1 MICPSE
7 TKGSTLTRMMDP
19 HAQLEDLKSVA
30 QKLSIEIEI
39 KNLQDEEF
47 PIQSGYCKVNG
58 KRLILMDKKL
68 APEDQIRILMETLQK
83 FDLESIYV
91 PNWIRETLEKT
102 PLPDTTS

>member
-1 MICPSE
+1 
-7 TKGSTLTRMMDP
+7 MMDL

-30 QKLSIEIEI
+30 GKLCIEIEM
-39 KNLQDEEF
+39 KNLSDEEF

-68 APEDQIRILMETLQK
+68 ALEDQIRILMETLQK

-91 PNWIRETLEKT
+91 PNWIRETLAKT